1 MGFEEVDSILQKY
14 KYQHQSLISM
24 MQDIQRVKNYL
35 PSDTLRYISQKLEIP
50 LSQIY
55 HIATFYK
62 SFSLKPRGRH
72 IIRVCLGTACHL
84 SGAVKN
90 REQIERLLHIDD
102 GETTQD
108 GLFSLETV
116 NCLGTCALAPVTMV
130 NEDYYAALT
139 PGKIDTILSIYVR
152 PSGSM
157 ENDKD

>member
-130 NEDYYAALT
+130 NEDYYGAVK
-139 PGKIDTILSIYVR
+139 PGRIDRILSIYVT

-157 ENDKD
+157 EDDKD